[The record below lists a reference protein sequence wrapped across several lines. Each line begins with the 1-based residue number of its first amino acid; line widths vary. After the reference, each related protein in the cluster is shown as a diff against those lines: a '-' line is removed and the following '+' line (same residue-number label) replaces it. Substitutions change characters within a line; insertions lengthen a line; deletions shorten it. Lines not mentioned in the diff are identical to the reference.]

1 MVDRDVRFDPLRDL
15 RKIARLIEIK
25 GKPKRLLTALPAMGH
40 PPSEDVI
47 GIGVD
52 MDVGFYD
59 RYSCDIGFAQIR
71 FDADLRRVAIK
82 RCPAATYSPAKT
94 KV

>member
-15 RKIARLIEIK
+15 RKIARLIEI
-25 GKPKRLLTALPAMGH
+25 RQQAETAVSGIANMGH

-52 MDVGFYD
+52 MDVDLLAD
-59 RYSCDIGFAQIR
+59 RYPCDIGFAQIR
-71 FDADLRRVAIK
+71 FDAV
-82 RCPAATYSPAKT
+82 
-94 KV
+94 